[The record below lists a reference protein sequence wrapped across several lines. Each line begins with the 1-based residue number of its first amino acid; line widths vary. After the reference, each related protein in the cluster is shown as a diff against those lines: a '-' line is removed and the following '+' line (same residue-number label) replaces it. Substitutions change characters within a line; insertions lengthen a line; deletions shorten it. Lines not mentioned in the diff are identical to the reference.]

1 MSRNNGVRTNH
12 VMKHEEV
19 AQFSDSEAL
28 LLFKTFSEKK
38 KISYQKVKQIVTHKE
53 STENI
58 SAAAKA
64 G

>member
-1 MSRNNGVRTNH
+1 
-12 VMKHEEV
+12 MKHEEV

-38 KISYQKVKQIVTHKE
+38 ISYQKVEQIVTHKE

>member
-1 MSRNNGVRTNH
+1 
-12 VMKHEEV
+12 MKHEEV

-38 KISYQKVKQIVTHKE
+38 KISNQKVEQIVTHKE

>member
-1 MSRNNGVRTNH
+1 
-12 VMKHEEV
+12 MKHEEV

-28 LLFKTFSEKK
+28 FKTFSEK
-38 KISYQKVKQIVTHKE
+38 KISYQKVKQIVIHKE

>member
-1 MSRNNGVRTNH
+1 MSTNNGVRTNH

-19 AQFSDSEAL
+19 AQFSDSEAF
-28 LLFKTFSEKK
+28 LLFKTFLEKK
-38 KISYQKVKQIVTHKE
+38 NSYQKVKQIVIHKE

>member
-28 LLFKTFSEKK
+28 FKTFSEK
-38 KISYQKVKQIVTHKE
+38 KISYQKVKQIVIHKE